1 MIDDVL
7 KAMREQVRR
16 VAGELD
22 LPDPL
27 RGRVEPARSLEELQA
42 ELDSLVGL
50 ETVKE
55 QVRALVAFLQV
66 QSRRLEHG
74 LPEVATSQHL
84 VFLGNPGTGKT
95 TIARLLAEMYRA
107 MELLRRGHLVEV
119 DRAGLVGQYVGTT
132 AIKTDRAIKRALDGV
147 LFVDEAYALAPDAVM
162 QDFGPEAVET
172 LLKRMED
179 FRHRLVVIVA
189 GYPRPME
196 RFLDSNPGLRSRF
209 SREIVFPDYTTD
221 ELLAITRRFA
231 AESEYVLTEGAEA
244 ALRRTFDGAQ
254 RGEGFGNA
262 RYARTIFEQALNAQ
276 ALRLAG
282 VTGRAL
288 SELDA
293 EELMRLE
300 ADDVLGAARALGEGV
315 GAAAARDLVQASR
328 SRISRVIHDRERVEP
343 WSSVISTPF
352 RGQRSRTSASKCAIS
367 CSLSPSSR
375 PSVSTPERT
384 PR

>member
-22 LPDPL
+22 LPEPL
-27 RGRVEPARSLEELQA
+27 RGRVEPARSLDELQA

-119 DRAGLVGQYVGTT
+119 DRAGLVGQYIGTT

-221 ELLAITRRFA
+221 ELLAITQRFA
-231 AESEYVLTEGAEA
+231 AESEYLLTDSAEA

-300 ADDVLGAARALGEGV
+300 ADDVLGAARALGEGSELPPRATWFRRA
-315 GAAAARDLVQASR
+315 GRGSR
-328 SRISRVIHDRERVEP
+328 
-343 WSSVISTPF
+343 
-352 RGQRSRTSASKCAIS
+352 G
-367 CSLSPSSR
+367 
-375 PSVSTPERT
+375 
-384 PR
+384 

>member
-22 LPDPL
+22 LPEPL
-27 RGRVEPARSLEELQA
+27 RARAEPARSLDELQA

-55 QVRALVAFLQV
+55 QVQALVAFLQV

-132 AIKTDRAIKRALDGV
+132 ALKTDRAIKRALDGV
-147 LFVDEAYALAPDAVM
+147 LFVDEAYALSPDAVM

-179 FRHRLVVIVA
+179 YRHRLVVIVA

-231 AESEYVLTEGAEA
+231 GESEYVLTEGAES

-262 RYARTIFEQALNAQ
+262 RYARTIFEQSLNAQ

-282 VTGRAL
+282 VSGRSL
-288 SELDA
+288 EELDA
-293 EELMRLE
+293 AELMRLE
-300 ADDVLGAARALGEGV
+300 AEDVLGAARALGEGSELPPRATWFRRA
-315 GAAAARDLVQASR
+315 GRGSR
-328 SRISRVIHDRERVEP
+328 E
-343 WSSVISTPF
+343 
-352 RGQRSRTSASKCAIS
+352 
-367 CSLSPSSR
+367 
-375 PSVSTPERT
+375 
-384 PR
+384 

>member
-22 LPDPL
+22 LPEPL

-244 ALRRTFDGAQ
+244 ELRRTFDGAQ

-282 VTGRAL
+282 VTGGAL

-300 ADDVLGAARALGEGV
+300 AEDVLGAARALGEGSELPPRATWFRRR
-315 GAAAARDLVQASR
+315 GAS
-328 SRISRVIHDRERVEP
+328 
-343 WSSVISTPF
+343 
-352 RGQRSRTSASKCAIS
+352 
-367 CSLSPSSR
+367 
-375 PSVSTPERT
+375 
-384 PR
+384 